1 GKPPGNAGQVVERQP
16 DVALA
21 LVVFIIDSDHNAVM
35 RIFPGP
41 GQEGIPGLIAAPG
54 GGASQLSPRAVT
66 EDRSLQQADELVVE
80 GADFFVDMFFRGAD
94 KVRGNLDAPSLQLAV
109 VKEAKPWRQVG
120 DDRGRPVHGRGEGG
134 CGTWFIVIFKEPD
147 QLVLE

>member
-1 GKPPGNAGQVVERQP
+1 MMAPGGHVQVETACVKVVAVAVIDGVAQEIGKPPGNAGQVVERQP

-66 EDRSLQQADELVVE
+66 EDRSLQQADEL
-80 GADFFVDMFFRGAD
+80 
-94 KVRGNLDAPSLQLAV
+94 
-109 VKEAKPWRQVG
+109 
-120 DDRGRPVHGRGEGG
+120 
-134 CGTWFIVIFKEPD
+134 
-147 QLVLE
+147 